1 MVLTGLTRSSS
12 CCDALVFVSGTV
24 RVGVRD
30 QLPVAGVDLIL
41 ENYLAGVKVFP
52 TTPEVTDEPA
62 VDVCEMAIDSSPIF
76 PAFVLTHATLA
87 G

>member
-1 MVLTGLTRSSS
+1 MTLSS
-12 CCDALVFVSGTV
+12 VFVSGTV

-62 VDVCEMAIDSSPIF
+62 VDVCEMAIDSAPVF